1 MPGTQL
7 SDLLLWEFTLPPGWG
22 LSSSIASLTL
32 LVLLGNGMGV
42 RCGLKLGPPLW
53 EFWVI

>member
-1 MPGTQL
+1 MPGTRL
-7 SDLLLWEFTLPPGWG
+7 SDLLLWEFTLSPGWG